1 MKNQKGFTLIELLVV
16 IAIIGI
22 LSTIVL
28 VSVNDARTKAQD
40 AVIKS
45 SMEQIRSQAELD
57 WDTNSD
63 YSATCAET
71 GGASGNS
78 TLSYTEINASVVEN
92 SPDTDD
98 VVCNESANSAD
109 YAAWIDLNTGNYWCV
124 DSTGVSC
131 DVGATAPTADST
143 SCPACS

>member
-1 MKNQKGFTLIELLVV
+1 MRNQKGFTLIELLVV

-45 SMEQIRSQAELD
+45 GMEQIRSQAELD
-57 WDTNSD
+57 WDTNQD
-63 YSATCAET
+63 YSATCAED
-71 GGASGNS
+71 GADAGNS
-78 TLSYTEINASVVEN
+78 TLAYSEINASVVEN
-92 SPDTDD
+92 SPGSDD
-98 VVCNESANSAD
+98 VVCNESANSED

-124 DSTGVSC
+124 DSTGASS
-131 DVGATAPTADST
+131 DIGDTPPAADET
-143 SCPACS
+143 VCP